1 MLRRK
6 LFDQPVSY
14 AVVGFIVTPCLGAVY
29 VFNAVPDNWIA
40 LFAWLLLCWLSFL
53 VGAKMTEDRASDS
66 VQVSERVILS
76 VRIPTALFYLAVS
89 SVQSAA
95 YSALLLK
102 SLSGAFLLTALLFLC
117 WITGASFG
125 VSRCE
130 HVNRDLAFRVAFQSK
145 VAIRVSVV
153 G

>member
-1 MLRRK
+1 MRK
-6 LFDQPVSY
+6 LFDQRVSY
-14 AVVGFIVTPCLGAVY
+14 AAVGFIVAPCLGAVY
-29 VFNAVPDNWIA
+29 VLNAVPDNWIA
-40 LFAWLLLCWLSFL
+40 LFAWLMLCWLSFL
-53 VGAKMTEDRASDS
+53 VGAKIHEDRASGS
-66 VQVSERVILS
+66 AQVSERVILS
-76 VRIPTALFYLAVS
+76 VHVPATLLYLAAS

-102 SLSGAFLLTALLFLC
+102 SLPGAFLLTALLFLC

-145 VAIRVSVV
+145 VAIRVSLVA
-153 G
+153 